1 MDEQISAVGLG
12 YVGFGIPADLFGP
25 FAAACLTSES
35 REAVGEAI

>member
-1 MDEQISAVGLG
+1 MVEQISALGLRF
-12 YVGFGIPADLFGP
+12 VGFGIPADLFGP